1 MAKAYTSRLS
11 NESFGAVESRLGD
24 LGEAAVKKEP
34 NVEAFLCSERKDRSF
49 SRESFDRFSAS
60 LMFPDSVPYT
70 YVTFPNLELAKALRM
85 FGEVRSLVAGWE
97 GVNAS
102 LSYYVASNRNQ
113 VSFPGICERAPIEF
127 HGQLPLLCFE
137 LKDNPDG
144 ARVGVFRV
152 MTGESFEEGCVLE
165 FTEGC
170 RLAFER
176 LAEGTSVSLSRPV
189 ERLGGKAG
197 SFAMDFSV
205 ESMEDPRLIE
215 RCFDE
220 FVPVLGKISET
231 VVAFEISIPKGECDS
246 GSLDDFKSKL
256 LRILGSEHK
265 NDGFWIMMD
274 VWMQSDDVIRRRD
287 LIAGTIFENEEMAFT
302 VWKGKVKGMRAE
314 VFRDYGRKGGRL
326 GIRVWTSGPEFEAVK
341 AHAEGVLGIQ
351 FENKR

>member
-1 MAKAYTSRLS
+1 MPKAYTSQLS
-11 NESFGAVESRLGD
+11 GESFKRIEAKLDG

-34 NVEAFLCSERKDRSF
+34 SVEAFLCSERKDRSF

-70 YVTFPNLELAKALRM
+70 YMTFPNLELASALRM
-85 FGEVRSLVAGWE
+85 FCEVRSLVAGWT

-102 LSYYVASNRNQ
+102 LSYYVASNCKQ
-113 VSFPGICERAPIEF
+113 ESLLGICERAPIEF

-137 LKDNPDG
+137 LKNSPDG
-144 ARVGVFRV
+144 ARVGEFKA
-152 MTGESFEEGCVLE
+152 MTGSGFEEGWVLE
-165 FTEGC
+165 FIERC
-170 RLAFER
+170 QMAFDR
-176 LAEGTSVSLSRPV
+176 LAEGSSVSLSRPV
-189 ERLGGKAG
+189 ERLSRTAG
-197 SFAMDFSV
+197 SITMDFSV

-220 FVPVLGKISET
+220 FIPVLGKISET
-231 VVAFEISIPKGECDS
+231 VAAIEISIPKDECNS
-246 GSLDDFKSKL
+246 VSLDELKSRL
-256 LRILGSEHK
+256 LRILGSEHR
-265 NDGFWIMMD
+265 NDGFWTMMD

-302 VWKGKVKGMRAE
+302 VWKGKVKGKRTE

-326 GIRVWTSGPEFEAVK
+326 GIRVWASGPEFEAVK
-341 AHAEGVLGIQ
+341 AHAEEVLEIQ